1 MTLLITAAAAII
13 AALARKWT
21 LALVYCGAALMWC
34 VDGFASVLEGGPFI
48 ELADAA
54 QMADDALLGIVVV
67 AVGLAVWAAYRI
79 AKSVRAR

>member
-34 VDGFASVLEGGPFI
+34 VDGFASVIEGGPFI

-67 AVGLAVWAAYRI
+67 AVGLAVWAVCRI
-79 AKSVRAR
+79 AKSMRAR